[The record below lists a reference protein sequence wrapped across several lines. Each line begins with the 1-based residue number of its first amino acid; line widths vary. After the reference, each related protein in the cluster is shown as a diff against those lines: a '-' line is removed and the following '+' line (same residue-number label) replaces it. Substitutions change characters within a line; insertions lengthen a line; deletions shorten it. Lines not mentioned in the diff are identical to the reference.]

1 MSQRTTQVCL
11 FATQLK
17 GCQRN
22 RTTEKAP
29 LRTHVSFDGFLMG
42 GNIVPVSV
50 SINVLHES
58 AELAVFN
65 VGTWVIVETSNA
77 L

>member
-1 MSQRTTQVCL
+1 
-11 FATQLK
+11 
-17 GCQRN
+17 
-22 RTTEKAP
+22 
-29 LRTHVSFDGFLMG
+29 MG